1 MIRGD
6 TIWLNKCPVEKENK
20 LKKKM
25 MDVSLKNI
33 KYSSYYSK

>member
-1 MIRGD
+1 MPRGKR
-6 TIWLNKCPVEKENK
+6 IQI
-20 LKKKM
+20 KKKM